1 VLQPGS
7 ILRFRTL
14 ISRRM
19 GLLFEDEKLD
29 YLADILRER
38 LEAGGRDRVE
48 DYLERL
54 SGGPPDEVRAL
65 AQRLTVGETYFFR
78 YLDHFRAF
86 AEVVLPDRAR
96 HQGSGRRLRILSAGC
111 ASGEEAYTLAI
122 LVREHFSGDSS
133 WDVQIRGIDINP
145 SMIDKA
151 TQGRYSAWS
160 LRETPAEMRD
170 RWFQARG
177 RDFQL
182 DERVRSA
189 VSFEERNLLDEDPSF
204 WQLGSFDV
212 VFCRNVIMYFT
223 PEVMRSVVARITRSL
238 TAGGFLFLGHA
249 ETLRGVSQEHH
260 LRHTHQTFY
269 YQRRDADPVADSG
282 PVEPI
287 ARGGSAVAA
296 PLLSAALGLDDSSWV
311 DVIQGASDRI
321 AQLSR
326 APRTPP
332 TTLPSTQP
340 PAVARQPEWDLR
352 PAVEMLRQERFA
364 DAMDLLQTLPA
375 ASRTDTDAQLLR
387 AVLLTNAGKLA
398 EAESVC
404 QQILSAD
411 ELHAGAHYLVALCRD
426 HAGDRRAALEHDQ
439 AATYLDVGFAMPHL
453 HLGLLARR
461 SGDSAQARTELE
473 RALSLLAQEDAARI
487 LLYGGGFSREALV
500 ELCRA
505 ELRTCGG
512 DS

>member
-1 VLQPGS
+1 MTLVLQPAS

-14 ISRRM
+14 VSRRM

-54 SGGPPDEVRAL
+54 SGGAPDEVRAL

-78 YLDHFRAF
+78 YFDHFRAF

-160 LRETPAEMRD
+160 LRETPAEMRE
-170 RWFQARG
+170 RWFQPRG

-189 VSFEERNLLDEDPSF
+189 VSFEERNLLDEEPSF
-204 WQLGSFDV
+204 WQPGSFDV

-249 ETLRGVSQEHH
+249 ETLRGVSRDYH
-260 LRHTHQTFY
+260 LCHTHETFY
-269 YQRRDADPVADSG
+269 YQRRDAERRIGDV
-282 PVEPI
+282 VEDFEP
-287 ARGGSAVAA
+287 RAA
-296 PLLSAALGLDDSSWV
+296 PDVPSLSAALGLDDSSWV

-321 AQLSR
+321 ANLSR
-326 APRTPP
+326 DPRLSSAALPATVAPR
-332 TTLPSTQP
+332 
-340 PAVARQPEWDLR
+340 PEWDLR

-364 DAMDLLQTLPA
+364 DAMDLLQSLPA

-387 AVLLTNAGKLA
+387 AVLLTNGGRLA
-398 EAESVC
+398 EAEGVC
-404 QQILSAD
+404 QQILSRD
-411 ELHAGAHYLVALCRD
+411 ELHAGAHYLMALCRE
-426 HAGDRRAALEHDQ
+426 HAGERHAAFEHDQ
-439 AATYLDVGFAMPHL
+439 AATYLDAGFAMPHL

-461 SGDSAQARTELE
+461 SGDREQARAELE
-473 RALSLLAQEDAARI
+473 RALTLLGREDASRI

-505 ELRTCGG
+505 ELRMCGG